1 MTKAW
6 ILAVAASAVLLIGA
20 VTVALVSGSGG
31 NGGTRHATPVPVST
45 PSPAAPAQAAPLS
58 ADPATAATAIQVQEV
73 LAGIITR
80 LQTPGPDGQVKA
92 VTPAEINAQVQTE
105 LAKIG
110 VHR

>member
-6 ILAVAASAVLLIGA
+6 ILAVAASVLLIGVVA
-20 VTVALVSGSGG
+20 VVLVSGSGG
-31 NGGTRHATPVPVST
+31 DGGSRHATAVPVT
-45 PSPAAPAQAAPLS
+45 APSPTAPAQATSPS
-58 ADPATAATAIQVQEV
+58 ADPATAATAIQVQQA
-73 LAGIITR
+73 LTGIITR

-92 VTPAEINAQVQTE
+92 VTPAEIDAQVQTE

>member
-6 ILAVAASAVLLIGA
+6 ILAAAVSALLVGVVA
-20 VTVALVSGSGG
+20 VALVSGGGG
-31 NGGTRHATPVPVST
+31 NGGSRHATPVPVST
-45 PSPAAPAQAAPLS
+45 PSPAAPAP
-58 ADPATAATAIQVQEV
+58 ADPATAATAIQVQQV
-73 LAGIITR
+73 LAGVITR

-92 VTPAEINAQVQTE
+92 VTPAEIDAQVQTE